1 MAGLLDRAAA
11 VVKRYGGTLD
21 KFTRD
26 GIMAIFGAPVAL
38 EDHAVRACRAALAS
52 TPPSPISPMRFP
64 AGMVW
69 I

>member
-11 VVKRYGGTLD
+11 VV
-21 KFTRD
+21 